1 MPYTVTPTALADV
14 LILEPKVFGD
24 ARGFFF
30 ESFNERDFY
39 AATKLNVTFVQDNHS
54 QSVRGVLRGL
64 HYQVQQPQGK
74 LVRVIRGE
82 VFDVSINLIKGH
94 PQFGQYAGVHLSA
107 ENRKQLWIP
116 PGFAHGFLVLSEVAD
131 FLYKTTDYYSP
142 AAERC
147 LLWNDPALN
156 IEWPLGALHYSAPVL
171 TDKDK
176 NGLKLIDADVFAES
190 FNLRSSV
197 LR

>member
-1 MPYTVTPTALADV
+1 LPYTVTPTALADV

-30 ESFNERDFY
+30 ESFNERDFQ
-39 AATKLNVTFVQDNHS
+39 AATNLNVKFVQDNHS

-64 HYQVQQPQGK
+64 HYQVQQSQGK
-74 LVRVIRGE
+74 LVRVAHGE
-82 VFDVSINLIKGH
+82 VFDVSVNLIKGH
-94 PQFGQYAGVHLSA
+94 PEFGQYVGVHLSA
-107 ENRKQLWIP
+107 ENRRQLWIP

-156 IEWPLGALHYSAPVL
+156 IEWPLEALNGLAPVL

-176 NGLKLIDADVFAES
+176 NGLKLIDADVFAEN
-190 FNLRSSV
+190 FNACA
-197 LR
+197 